1 MSVVTATHLLQILY
15 FFYSSFDSLY
25 TNFGFVL
32 YKAHTLNVKKKAML
46 DVAKALREAKL
57 KTSVLLQV
65 HDELILERPE
75 DEAEQS
81 ASLVKK
87 VMEEAYKLSML
98 PRTSISTA
106 KNWELL

>member
-1 MSVVTATHLLQILY
+1 MSVVTATHILQILY

-25 TNFGFVL
+25 TNFSFVL

-65 HDELILERPE
+65 HDELILESPE
-75 DEAEQS
+75 DEVKQS
-81 ASLVKK
+81 TSL
-87 VMEEAYKLSML
+87 S
-98 PRTSISTA
+98 
-106 KNWELL
+106 